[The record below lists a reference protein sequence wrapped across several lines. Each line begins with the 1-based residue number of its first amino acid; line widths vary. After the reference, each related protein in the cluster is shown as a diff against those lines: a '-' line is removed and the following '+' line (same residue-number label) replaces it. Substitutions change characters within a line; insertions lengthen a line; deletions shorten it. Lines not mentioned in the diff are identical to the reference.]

1 MKICENCNKEHN
13 GSYGKGRFCS
23 KTCAKSFSTKEKRL
37 DINIKISQKLKG
49 CKSPKR
55 KEPKKCLNCGNDCH
69 KKFCS
74 VECYKLYYQTL
85 RTAFENYKI
94 KSQFKFNVY
103 DYPNYFELI
112 LIEKYGWY
120 SPTNNLNG
128 VSRDHLYS
136 VKDGF
141 INNIDCKIISHP
153 ANCKLVLHKDN
164 QKKYK
169 NSSITIDELKERIK
183 NMANGQDGHAGVCKT
198 SESSSTLGFA
208 SKL

>member
-128 VSRDHLYS
+128 VSRDHLYY

-164 QKKYK
+164 QKK
-169 NSSITIDELKERIK
+169 NIK
-183 NMANGQDGHAGVCKT
+183 IH
-198 SESSSTLGFA
+198 L
-208 SKL
+208 